1 MIGYL
6 NGKPSLFDSDS
17 LLIDVNGVGYKVFV
31 APKIM
36 QSSVSDSTI
45 QLWIHTHVREENL
58 DLFGFLKKDEL
69 QLFKILI
76 SISGV
81 GPRTAMGLMNF
92 DAGEVKRAVATG
104 DVEFFTQVPRLGKKN
119 AQKIIIELKPKL
131 GSLEDLDLTESL
143 DSGVQD
149 VIEALES
156 MGFDKRSVKNALNKI
171 DPGIESPED
180 KIRAV
185 LKLLGTK

>member
-185 LKLLGTK
+185 LKLLGK